1 MIMTLLLHII
11 CVIFRILI
19 DNKRVM
25 WQNRHIVTHSP
36 RFYGYE
42 TSNIFMFEIY
52 AKIVSIQIRQTQVT
66 FGDFQNNHRHNQIK

>member
-66 FGDFQNNHRHNQIK
+66 FGEFSK

>member
-1 MIMTLLLHII
+1 MTLLLHII

-25 WQNRHIVTHSP
+25 WQNRHIVTHIP
-36 RFYGYE
+36 TFYGYE

-52 AKIVSIQIRQTQVT
+52 AKNVGIQIRQTQVT
-66 FGDFQNNHRHNQIK
+66 FGEFSK